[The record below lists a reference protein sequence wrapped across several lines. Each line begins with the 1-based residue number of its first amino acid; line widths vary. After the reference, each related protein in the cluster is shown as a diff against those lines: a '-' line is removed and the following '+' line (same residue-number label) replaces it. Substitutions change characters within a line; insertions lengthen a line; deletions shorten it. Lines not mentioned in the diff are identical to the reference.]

1 MGSWDP
7 RVTRARKGSGGPQ
20 ELEASQVLGAVMAL
34 VVLLGH
40 RAVLVPKARKD
51 FRARR
56 VSEVPLER
64 EWWVPLEPLGSL
76 EREESR
82 GGQGP
87 PAPAGRR
94 EKPR

>member
-1 MGSWDP
+1 M
-7 RVTRARKGSGGPQ
+7 RKGNGGPQ
-20 ELEASQVLGAVMAL
+20 ELGASQVLGAVMAL
-34 VVLLGH
+34 VVLLDH
-40 RAVLVPKARKD
+40 QAVLVPEVLKD

-64 EWWVPLEPLGSL
+64 EWWVPLEPLGPL

-87 PAPAGRR
+87 PGPAGRR